1 MRSKISIYISLI
13 LSILLLYSSFTYFM
27 ASAKPEEIVLKVIT
41 RHGADILL
49 AARKNFLKSDLA
61 KKYNIRDV
69 RFLPVGEP
77 LWVDTIRSAGDIDV
91 AWGGGPVLFDRLYV
105 EGLLAP
111 LKGEM
116 IEKVMAKIP
125 DEIMGSPM
133 KRINKSDVYWVA
145 AAISSFGFT
154 VNKDYLRHYGL
165 PEPDEWIDLANETY
179 AATLPQPS
187 VGCADATKSTSNT
200 RMYQIILQRY
210 GWEKG
215 WIVITLMAANSRIY
229 DQSGLVRD
237 AVIRGDIGVGITI
250 DFYGYTA
257 QLESEACKYIVP
269 SDGSIVNG
277 DPIALLKTSKHPEA
291 AKAFIAWVLSAEGQ
305 KIWLNPKINR
315 LPSNAEVFD
324 TPEGKERED
333 LRQAYLRTLNASVIE
348 FSDELAMSYQYSM
361 QWFFHATLV
370 RPQEKLQRAWMEL
383 VNSKEKLTPER
394 FRELVDILADPL
406 KFKFTDPRTG
416 EEVCFSQEYAQSI
429 NEEIFNNVDFRND
442 MVRIW
447 KEAAEKRYEAVL
459 QALSE

>member
-1 MRSKISIYISLI
+1 MKTGTKVLV
-13 LSILLLYSSFTYFM
+13 LLLLALLCPLTFIALSV
-27 ASAKPEEIVLKVIT
+27 PEEIVLKVIT

-49 AARKNFLKSDLA
+49 AARKAFLKSDLA
-61 KKYNIRDV
+61 KEYGVKDI

-91 AWGGGPVLFDRLYV
+91 AWGGGPVLFDRLYL

-111 LKGEM
+111 LKGDLVE
-116 IEKVMAKIP
+116 EVMAKIP
-125 DEIMGSPM
+125 DEIRGSPM
-133 KRINKSDVYWVA
+133 KRFDNQSNIYWVA

-154 VNKDYLRHYGL
+154 INSDYLDYYEL

-179 AATLPQPS
+179 AVTLPQPS

-215 WIVITLMAANSRIY
+215 WIIITLMAANSRIY

-257 QLESEACKYIVP
+257 QLESKVCKYIVP
-269 SDGSIVNG
+269 KDGSIVNG
-277 DPIALLKTSKHPEA
+277 DPIALLTTSKHPEA

-315 LPSNAEVFD
+315 LPANAEVFE
-324 TPEGKERED
+324 TPEGKERDD
-333 LRQAYLRTLNASVIE
+333 LKQAYLRTLNASVIE
-348 FSDELAMSYQYSM
+348 FSDELALSYQYAM

-383 VNSKEKLTPER
+383 VKAKDRLGAEKFKELTD
-394 FRELVDILADPL
+394 LLANPL
-406 KFKFTDPRTG
+406 KFKFKDPITG
-416 EEVCFSQEYAQSI
+416 KDVVFTQEYAQGI
-429 NEEIFNNVDFRND
+429 NEEIFRNVDFRD
-442 MVRIW
+442 DIVRIW
-447 KEAAEKRYEAVL
+447 KEAAERRYENVLKAV
-459 QALSE
+459 SG

>member
-1 MRSKISIYISLI
+1 MKSRFNVYVSLV
-13 LSILLLYSSFTYFM
+13 LGLLLCLSLVHLIVF
-27 ASAKPEEIVLKVIT
+27 AEPEEIVLKVIT

-49 AARKNFLKSDLA
+49 AARKNFLRSDLA
-61 KKYNIRDV
+61 KKYNVKDV

-77 LWVDTIRSAGDIDV
+77 LWIDTIRSSGDIDV

-111 LKGEM
+111 LKGPL
-116 IEKVMAKIP
+116 IEEVMAKIP
-125 DEIMGSPM
+125 DDIMGSPM
-133 KRINKSDVYWVA
+133 KRINRSEVYWVA

-154 VNKDYLRHYGL
+154 VNKNYLEHYGL

-179 AATLPQPS
+179 AVTLPQPS

-215 WIVITLMAANSRIY
+215 WIIITLMAANSGIY

-277 DPIALLKTSKHPEA
+277 DPIALLVTSKHPEA
-291 AKAFIAWVLSAEGQ
+291 ATAFITWVLSAEGQ

-315 LPSNAEVFD
+315 LPSNAEVFN

-383 VNSKEKLTPER
+383 VKAKERLTPER
-394 FRELVDILADPL
+394 FKELMDMLANPL
-406 KFKFTDPRTG
+406 RFKFTDPRTG
-416 EEVCFSQEYAQSI
+416 EEVYFTQEYAQSI
-429 NEEIFNNVDFRND
+429 NEEIFKNVDFRND

-447 KEAAEKRYEAVL
+447 KEGAERRYEAVL
-459 QALSE
+459 KAISG